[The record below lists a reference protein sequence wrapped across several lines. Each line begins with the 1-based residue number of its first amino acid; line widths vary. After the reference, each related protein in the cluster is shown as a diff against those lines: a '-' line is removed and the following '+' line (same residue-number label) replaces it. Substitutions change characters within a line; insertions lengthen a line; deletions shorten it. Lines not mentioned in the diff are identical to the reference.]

1 VRVVFNIL
9 RENRTI
15 FLIAL
20 YMWALIIVMTF
31 LSIFLQAPIENSE
44 SFTPVKLQWYNIFMH
59 NVGVALVYIILG
71 NLSFGILAFLL
82 MLFNIYMTSYAVYY
96 SYMHTGSIGFSTALI
111 FTHGFIE
118 IAAMI
123 LCFVISTT
131 TMRWAINKI
140 YMKTIFNINTVENKA
155 FLCIWMVLLYLI
167 ASFIESYISPVIP
180 TKLL

>member
-1 VRVVFNIL
+1 MRVVFKIL
-9 RENRTI
+9 RENKTI

-20 YMWALIIVMTF
+20 YLWAFIIVMT
-31 LSIFLQAPIENSE
+31 LISTLMQTPIENNE
-44 SFTPVKLQWYNIFMH
+44 SFTPVKIQWYKIFLH
-59 NVGVALVYIILG
+59 NVTVALLYIILG

-131 TMRWAINKI
+131 TMRWAINRI
-140 YMKTIFNINTVENKA
+140 YMKTIFNINSVENKA
-155 FLCIWMVLLYLI
+155 LLFISMVLLYLI
-167 ASFIESYISPVIP
+167 ASFIESYISPFLP